1 MTRESEVVASAIIHL
16 LNIKLAALQDVWDEI
31 GIMEDKR
38 VQRISSVKM
47 HIEQLLD
54 QMIHEEGL
62 LREHL
67 KEAIVDWQ
75 EKLQVLC
82 SELHLDPYKADEN
95 STPLQMEKELRDK
108 VDDLLKEKAVRMKE
122 CEMLQ
127 KEDQALCTDLCKT
140 PYYIPTGKVPS
151 LKELEE
157 LKNHILSTAKE
168 KERRLATFLGLR
180 REITDLMAD
189 IDHIPDTTFEKDAV
203 LEQEDLFFLSDEN
216 IKSLEVL
223 RKQLLMR
230 KQEMITAQESLK
242 EQICSLW
249 NTLQIPIEQQSMD
262 TTGSISEVNATLQQ
276 TLEQLQQMKIKNL
289 KRVITGLREKLH
301 AYWDKCLYSQKQRE
315 ELDFLQNDKFT
326 EELLQVHDEE
336 LVKITLYY
344 EKYQELFENI
354 EKWERWWKSFLQ
366 FEKKAS
372 DPNRYAN
379 RGGTLLKEEKERTQL
394 QKKLPKLEE
403 ELKLNIEKW
412 ETEQGRPFMVN
423 GQKFLTYIAN
433 QWEQHR
439 IKKEQEKQER
449 CIKKDEGLA
458 CKTPLKRP
466 LGPSNTPQSKF
477 RRLNV
482 TSAVMNSGGTYN
494 QATKPPLSAR
504 KNPNASKLPELLQRS
519 SPQDKKTIN
528 TLTPNT
534 ARQPGTFSTV
544 VTSYSEFSRNFS
556 RKSNNVSGQL
566 NSTTLGSP

>member
-1 MTRESEVVASAIIHL
+1 MTRESEAVASSIIHL

-31 GIMEDKR
+31 GILEDKR
-38 VQRISSVKM
+38 IQRISSVKM
-47 HIEQLLD
+47 HIERLLD

-62 LREHL
+62 LKEQL
-67 KEAIVDWQ
+67 KEAIQNWR
-75 EKLQVLC
+75 EKLQALC
-82 SELHLDPYKADEN
+82 SELHLDPYEADEN
-95 STPLQMEKELRDK
+95 STPLQLEKELRDK
-108 VDDLLKEKAVRMKE
+108 VDALLKEKDVRMKE
-122 CEMLQ
+122 CEMLL

-168 KERRLATFLGLR
+168 KEHRLATFLGLR
-180 REITDLMAD
+180 CEITDLMAD

-230 KQEMITAQESLK
+230 KQEMITTQESLK

-262 TTGSISEVNATLQQ
+262 TTGSIPEVNATLQQ

-289 KRVITGLREKLH
+289 KQVITGLREKLH
-301 AYWDKCLYSQKQRE
+301 TYWDKCLYSQKQRE
-315 ELDFLQNDKFT
+315 ELDFLQSDNFT

-344 EKYQELFENI
+344 EKYQELFDNI
-354 EKWERWWKSFLQ
+354 EKWQHWWKLFLQ
-366 FEKKAS
+366 FEKRAS
-372 DPNRYAN
+372 DPSRYAN
-379 RGGTLLKEEKERTQL
+379 RGGTLLKEEKERNQL

-412 ETEQGRPFMVN
+412 ETEQGRPFLVN
-423 GQKFLTYIAN
+423 GQNFLTCIAN

-439 IKKEQEKQER
+439 IKKEQEKQR

-458 CKTPLKRP
+458 CKTPLKRL

-477 RRLNV
+477 RKLNV
-482 TSAVMNSGGTYN
+482 TSAIMNNGSTCN

-504 KNPNASKLPELLQRS
+504 KTPNASKLPELLQRS
-519 SPQDKKTIN
+519 SPQDKKMIN
-528 TLTPNT
+528 PSTPNM
-534 ARQPGTFSTV
+534 ARQPGTFSAL

-556 RKSNNVSGQL
+556 RKSNNVNGQL